1 MSDGAVDNKEKNL
14 RKVAFT
20 ALGGTSIEWYD
31 FYLYG
36 TAAALVFP
44 TAFFPSEMPAL
55 LALLASFS
63 TFAVGFIAR
72 PIGGIVF
79 GHFGDKAGRKKALVA
94 AMLLMGGATML
105 IGCLP
110 TYEQAGP
117 VATLLLI
124 GLRFAQGFAIGG
136 QWAGAVLLVTE
147 NAPVKKR
154 GFYGSFAQMGAPAG
168 VVLANLAFLLA
179 TSTLSPEAFMS
190 WGWRMPFLASVALIL
205 LSLYVQRAVEE
216 TSAFRELQK
225 SQPTIPAKTAGTV
238 QKSPVLEVMRSDGRR
253 ILLAAG
259 AFIAMQVTF
268 FILVAFL
275 TAYGTSPEGLDL
287 PRETMLLAL
296 LVSAIIMIPALL
308 VAASW
313 SDTHGRKGIY
323 ITGAVLLGIW
333 AFAMFP
339 LLETRSLPAII
350 IAVSVGQILVA
361 MMYGPQAAFLAELF
375 NARLRYSGASL
386 AYQLGAIAG
395 GALAPLIATGILSR
409 YGSPFG
415 ISVYIAIACLVT
427 IVCTACLP
435 ETNPSRPSHEYSSGQ
450 DRKISSSDPC

>member
-1 MSDGAVDNKEKNL
+1 MSDGNAGICDTQDAVGTTNKNL
-14 RKVAFT
+14 RKVALT

-44 TAFFPSEMPAL
+44 TAFFSSDMPVL
-55 LALLASFS
+55 IALLASFS

-79 GHFGDKAGRKKALVA
+79 GHFGDKAGRKKALIV
-94 AMLLMGGATML
+94 AMLLMGGATTL

-110 TYEQAGP
+110 TYEQVGP

-124 GLRFAQGFAIGG
+124 ALRFAQGFAIGG

-147 NAPVKKR
+147 SAPVEQR
-154 GFYGSFAQMGAPAG
+154 GFYGSFAQMGAPFG

-179 TSTLSPEAFMS
+179 TATLSAEAFMS
-190 WGWRMPFLASVALIL
+190 WGWRVPFLASVALIL
-205 LSLYVQRAVEE
+205 LSLYAQRAVEE

-225 SQPTIPAKTAGTV
+225 EQPTIAAKAGATIR
-238 QKSPVLEVMRSDGRR
+238 KSPILEVIRSNGRR

-259 AFIAMQVTF
+259 AFIAVQVTF

-275 TAYGTSPEGLDL
+275 TAYGTSPEGLGL
-287 PRETMLLAL
+287 PKETMLLAL
-296 LVSAIIMIPALL
+296 LISAVVMIPALL
-308 VAASW
+308 AAAAW
-313 SDTHGRKGIY
+313 SDRHGRKGIY
-323 ITGAVLLGIW
+323 ITGAVLLGFW
-333 AFAMFP
+333 GFAMFP
-339 LLETRSLPAII
+339 LLDTRSLPAII
-350 IAVSVGQILVA
+350 VAISVGQILVA

-375 NARLRYSGASL
+375 GARLRYSGASL

-409 YGSPFG
+409 YGSSLG
-415 ISVYIAIACLVT
+415 ISVYIALACLVT

-435 ETNPSRPSHEYSSGQ
+435 ETNPRRPV
-450 DRKISSSDPC
+450 

>member
-1 MSDGAVDNKEKNL
+1 MTIAIKQTIETKEKNL

-44 TAFFPSEMPAL
+44 KAFFSSEMPAL
-55 LALLASFS
+55 VALLASFS

-79 GHFGDKAGRKKALVA
+79 GHFGDKVGRKKTLVA
-94 AMLLMGGATML
+94 AMLLMGAATTL

-110 TYEQAGP
+110 TYKQAGP
-117 VATLLLI
+117 TATLLLI

-147 NAPVKKR
+147 SAPANRR
-154 GFYGSFAQMGAPAG
+154 GFYGSFAQMGAPVG
-168 VVLANLAFLLA
+168 VVLANLAFLVSTA
-179 TSTLSPEAFMS
+179 TLSPEAFMS
-190 WGWRMPFLASVALIL
+190 WGWRVPFLASVALIL
-205 LSLYVQRAVEE
+205 LSLYAQRAVEE
-216 TSAFRELQK
+216 TSAFRELQNSK
-225 SQPTIPAKTAGTV
+225 PTIAVAAAP
-238 QKSPVLEVMRSDGRR
+238 KSPVLEVIGSDGRR

-259 AFIAMQVTF
+259 AFIAAQVTF

-275 TAYGTSPEGLDL
+275 TAYGTSPEGLNL

-296 LVSAIIMIPALL
+296 LVSAVIMIPALFA
-308 VAASW
+308 AASW

-323 ITGAVLLGIW
+323 ITGAALLGCW

-339 LLETRSLPAII
+339 LLETRSLPAIV
-350 IAVSVGQILVA
+350 IAISVGQILVS

-375 NARLRYSGASL
+375 GARLRYSGASL

-409 YGSPFG
+409 YGSPLG
-415 ISVYIAIACLVT
+415 ISVYIAIACVIT
-427 IVCTACLP
+427 IVCTAYLP
-435 ETNPSRPSHEYSSGQ
+435 ETNPV
-450 DRKISSSDPC
+450 SSD

>member
-1 MSDGAVDNKEKNL
+1 MTSETKEKNL

-44 TAFFPSEMPAL
+44 TAFFSSEMPTL
-55 LALLASFS
+55 VALLASFS

-79 GHFGDKAGRKKALVA
+79 GHFGDKVGRKKTLVA
-94 AMLLMGGATML
+94 AMLLMGAATTL

-147 NAPVKKR
+147 SAPAKRR
-154 GFYGSFAQMGAPAG
+154 GFYGSFAQMGAPVG
-168 VVLANLAFLLA
+168 VVLANLAFLVATATLA
-179 TSTLSPEAFMS
+179 PEAFMS
-190 WGWRMPFLASVALIL
+190 WGWRVPFLASVALIL
-205 LSLYVQRAVEE
+205 LSLYAQRAVEE
-216 TSAFRELQK
+216 TSAFRELQNSK
-225 SQPTIPAKTAGTV
+225 PAIATEAAATV
-238 QKSPVLEVMRSDGRR
+238 AKSPVLQVIGSDGRR
-253 ILLAAG
+253 IVLAAG
-259 AFIAMQVTF
+259 AFIAAQVTF
-268 FILVAFL
+268 FILIAFL
-275 TAYGTSPEGLDL
+275 TAYGTSPEGLAL
-287 PRETMLLAL
+287 PRETMLIAL
-296 LVSAIIMIPALL
+296 LISAVVMIPALL

-313 SDTHGRKGIY
+313 SDAHGRKGIY
-323 ITGAVLLGIW
+323 ITGAALLGCW
-333 AFAMFP
+333 AFAIFP
-339 LLETRSLPAII
+339 LLEMRSLPAIV
-350 IAVSVGQILVA
+350 IAISVGQILVA

-375 NARLRYSGASL
+375 DARLRYSGASL

-395 GALAPLIATGILSR
+395 GALAPLIATSILSR

-415 ISVYIAIACLVT
+415 ISVYIATACLIT
-427 IVCTACLP
+427 IICTARLP
-435 ETNPSRPSHEYSSGQ
+435 ETNPR
-450 DRKISSSDPC
+450 R